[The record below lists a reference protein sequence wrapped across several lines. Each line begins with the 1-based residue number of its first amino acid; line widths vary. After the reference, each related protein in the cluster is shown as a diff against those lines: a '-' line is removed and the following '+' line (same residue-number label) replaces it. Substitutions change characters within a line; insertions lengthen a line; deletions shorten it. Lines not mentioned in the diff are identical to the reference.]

1 MKTEKIEVNVY
12 EPGDILEIIVNNIR
26 LDYKKE
32 RIKNPI
38 VRILI
43 IKTNMNKGNIS
54 YDAVFGQGTIMKLH
68 NDELS
73 GCKYICSVDLT
84 ELYKLPKAI

>member
-32 RIKNPI
+32 RIK
-38 VRILI
+38 
-43 IKTNMNKGNIS
+43 
-54 YDAVFGQGTIMKLH
+54 
-68 NDELS
+68 
-73 GCKYICSVDLT
+73 KYYFEYFLN
-84 ELYKLPKAI
+84 